1 MQTTLEKKDTSM
13 RSIPNLALALMLNLF
28 GVASA
33 SEATVVEFTSK
44 DGLAITADVYIADEN
59 RKTPFIV
66 LFHQASWSRGEYLEI
81 APRLNELGFNC
92 MAVDLRSG
100 GPVNGVDN
108 ETVARAKANGSGTT
122 YADALPDVVA
132 ALRYARVHDAQ
143 GLLIAWGSSYSAS
156 LVLKVG
162 GDEPDLVNG
171 VLAFAPGEYF
181 TKLGKPSDWITDSAK
196 NIDAPVFIT
205 SARSEKEAW
214 FPIFEAI
221 PSKDKTFYLPSSEG
235 NHGSR
240 ALWSQFPDSDGY
252 WEAVEAFLS
261 NNFKK

>member
-1 MQTTLEKKDTSM
+1 MNKDASMKSTL
-13 RSIPNLALALMLNLF
+13 NLALVLMLSAS
-28 GVASA
+28 GVVSA
-33 SEATVVEFTSK
+33 SEATVVEFASE
-44 DGLAITADVYIADEN
+44 DGLAITADVYIADED

-66 LFHQASWSRGEYLEI
+66 LFHQARWSRGEYLEI
-81 APRLNELGFNC
+81 APRLNDLGFNC

-100 GPVNGVDN
+100 GSVNGVDN
-108 ETVARAKANGSGTT
+108 ESAARANAIGSGTT
-122 YADALPDVVA
+122 YVDALPDVEA

-156 LVLKVG
+156 LVLKAA
-162 GDEPDLVNG
+162 GDQPELVDG

-181 TKLGKPSDWITDSAK
+181 MKQGKSSDWIARSAK
-196 NIDAPVFIT
+196 NIDDPIFIT

-221 PSKDKTFYLPSSEG
+221 PSKDKAFYLPSSEG

-240 ALWSQFPDSDGY
+240 ALWGQFPDSDGY
-252 WEAVEAFLS
+252 WEAVEEFLS